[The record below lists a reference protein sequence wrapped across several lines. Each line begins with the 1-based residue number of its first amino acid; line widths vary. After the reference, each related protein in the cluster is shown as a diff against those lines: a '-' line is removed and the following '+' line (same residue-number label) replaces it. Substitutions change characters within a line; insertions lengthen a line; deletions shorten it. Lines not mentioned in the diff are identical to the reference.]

1 MFNGSSNTTTPQ
13 ARLGLLT
20 ELVRNVRLAWRLGA
34 DPRVALTTKL
44 LVLGLTALYIL
55 SPVDLFPD
63 VIPVLGQLDDLVVL
77 VGSSLYAARFGPVR
91 VISTCVE
98 PNPACPSRECSLYAS
113 HSGVDW
119 KRFAVHERDGYHPFF
134 FQFGTIVL
142 PYACNSEPRGIFS
155 GQAISGLDDKVSFV
169 DFSLREA
176 SPRAGDEERKPP

>member
-77 VGSSLYAARFGPVR
+77 VFAVKLFIQLCPKDIVR
-91 VISTCVE
+91 QHQADLTGQST
-98 PNPACPSRECSLYAS
+98 PNPSSTAEGEVIDA
-113 HSGVDW
+113 
-119 KRFAVHERDGYHPFF
+119 EYHVV
-134 FQFGTIVL
+134 G
-142 PYACNSEPRGIFS
+142 
-155 GQAISGLDDKVSFV
+155 
-169 DFSLREA
+169 
-176 SPRAGDEERKPP
+176 